1 MTSLSSSSSTF
12 ALAECMMSCATSPF
26 VLFGRMTPL
35 WPRYDLVVES
45 SVHLCG
51 TFRLSLSDCLFVFVE
66 LVPFFVLS
74 FRRVYELVAEM
85 KPSDLA
91 LVVKLS
97 VRSGRVYDF
106 VVEVLFC
113 LRQECDLVV
122 ELSVCM
128 ASRLLSFY
136 SYCLRSQDADS
147 RAQN

>member
-1 MTSLSSSSSTF
+1 M
-12 ALAECMMSCATSPF
+12 
-26 VLFGRMTPL
+26 
-35 WPRYDLVVES
+35 YD
-45 SVHLCG
+45 
-51 TFRLSLSDCLFVFVE
+51 
-66 LVPFFVLS
+66 
-74 FRRVYELVAEM
+74 LVAEM

-113 LRQECDLVV
+113 LRQEYDLVV

-136 SYCLRSQDADS
+136 SYCLLSEKSGCLLESAELVLK
-147 RAQN
+147 

>member
-1 MTSLSSSSSTF
+1 MTSSSNRRFTFVELSVCLCRIVCSSLSS
-12 ALAECMMSCATSPF
+12 
-26 VLFGRMTPL
+26 
-35 WPRYDLVVES
+35 W
-45 SVHLCG
+45 
-51 TFRLSLSDCLFVFVE
+51 CL
-66 LVPFFVLS
+66 FFVLS

-128 ASRLLSFY
+128 ASRLLSFH
-136 SYCLRSQDADS
+136 SYCLLSEKSGCLLESAELVLK
-147 RAQN
+147 